1 MTLDELQA
9 RKAKLEAIRFSGVA
23 SGATDGD
30 TVTYRT
36 PAELQRAIQA
46 LDEQIA
52 AAGGS
57 SPTRR
62 IYVHADKGV

>member
-1 MTLDELQA
+1 MTLEELQA

-23 SGATDGD
+23 SAATDGD

-46 LDEQIA
+46 LDDQIA
-52 AAGGS
+52 ALGGS
-57 SPTRR
+57 STVKRV
-62 IYVHADKGV
+62 YVQADKGV